1 MSVVFDFVLILF
13 VFAIVLAGLDEL
25 AERSVFGEFRSESPE
40 LERVLE
46 EAKIDLID
54 DGLLSVDYAEETPI
68 AYIDER
74 NGRGLR
80 SLGLRQNT
88 YSVKVYGE
96 DRDYN
101 FRIDP
106 DSELYRKVKMKHES
120 LKSSSSSPSQTYLER
135 LDNV

>member
-1 MSVVFDFVLILF
+1 MFTVLLFVASLSVVAIFVI
-13 VFAIVLAGLDEL
+13 GLDEL
-25 AERSVFGEFRSESPE
+25 AERLVFGEFRSESPE

-54 DGLLSVDYAEETPI
+54 DGLLSIHYAEKTPI

-74 NGRGLR
+74 SKSVIRL
-80 SLGLRQNT
+80 LGLRQDT
-88 YSVKVYGE
+88 YSVKVHGE
-96 DRDYN
+96 DEDYN

-106 DSELYRKVKMKHES
+106 NSELYRKVKMKHES
-120 LKSSSSSPSQTYLER
+120 LKASSSSPSQTYLKR